1 MIGIQPI
8 VENGRRPLGV
18 TLLAIVA
25 LAIGVVNAV
34 LGLLHV
40 ATGLVVGI
48 MDFPRPGG
56 SGLLG
61 GLAMMVVGAVYFVVG
76 LGLWNLRPWA
86 WWLGVLASVVG
97 FVVALGSPVWMI
109 VWAALAVYLILMRGK
124 FNVSLPSLSAPNL

>member
-76 LGLWNLRPWA
+76 LGLWSLRPWA

-97 FVVALGSPVWMI
+97 FVVALGSPVWMV
-109 VWAALAVYLILMRGK
+109 VWAALAVYLFLMRGR
-124 FNVSLPSLSAPNL
+124 FNVSLPALEAAHI